1 MAEEPLMAHLLAIA
15 EHSLAQT
22 IIGLLVLVSGLIW
35 LAGRLRIPYPI
46 FLVLGG
52 LAIAV
57 LPLPQVRLESELVFL
72 LFLPPLLYQAG
83 LDTSWRDFRANLGVI
98 GALAIGLVLATTL
111 AVAWTA
117 HGLLGLSWPAAF
129 ALGAIVSPPDAVAAT
144 SVLKRLRIPK
154 RINTILEGE
163 SLVNDA
169 SALVI
174 FTFAVA
180 AEASGQFNVAAA
192 SWRFVVVSAGGV
204 LIGYVVAIVA
214 CKIRERLHGDD
225 ALITLASLLVPYAA
239 YLPAEWAHTSGVLA
253 VVTCGL
259 YVGRRLPRIAS
270 SEQRLRERAVWETL
284 ILLLNGVV
292 FVLIGLQ
299 LRSVVQG
306 IRNDPSLTIPQLVTV
321 TLAIAFVVIVVRFAW
336 NHFAAGGH
344 RRLNRWRGSK
354 TEVLTPRELVLLSW
368 SGMRGIVSLATA
380 IALPIEFRGRDP
392 ILFIAFGVILIT
404 LVGQGLTLGPLIKR
418 LGLAPD
424 DLDDREQ
431 ALARRELAYAAVG
444 RLDAM
449 EMMDEAPPSVISEV
463 KAGYDARI
471 RRLTQR
477 IEDRPPESHPADLA
491 AAPTSQALLIDV
503 ELAALEAERSMLIKL
518 RDDDLIADEILRHV
532 QAELDLAELRLR
544 ADRDAH

>member
-1 MAEEPLMAHLLAIA
+1 MAEHF
-15 EHSLAQT
+15 LAQT

-52 LAIAV
+52 LAIAA
-57 LPLPQVRLESELVFL
+57 LPLPHVRLESDLVFL

-83 LDTSWRDFRANLGVI
+83 LDTSWRDFRQNLGVI
-98 GALAIGLVLATTL
+98 AALAIGLVLATTL

-129 ALGAIVSPPDAVAAT
+129 ALGAIVSPPDAIAAT
-144 SVLKRLRIPK
+144 SIMRRLRIPK
-154 RINTILEGE
+154 RIGTILEGE

-169 SALVI
+169 SALVV

-180 AEASGQFNVAAA
+180 AAASGTFSMADA
-192 SWRFVVVSAGGV
+192 SSRFVIVSVGGIGV
-204 LIGYVVAIVA
+204 GYVVGIVA
-214 CKIRERLHGDD
+214 CKIRERLRGDD
-225 ALITLASLLVPYAA
+225 AFVTLVSLLIPYAA
-239 YLPAEWAHTSGVLA
+239 YLPAEWVHTSGVLA

-259 YVGRRLPRIAS
+259 YVGRRLPRIS
-270 SEQRLRERAVWETL
+270 SSGQRLRERAVWETL
-284 ILLLNGVV
+284 VLLLNGVV

-299 LRSVVQG
+299 LRSVVDA
-306 IRNDPSLTIPQLVTV
+306 IRGGASLTIGRLMTVTV
-321 TLAIAFVVIVVRFAW
+321 IIALVAIGVRFAW
-336 NHFAAGGH
+336 NHVAAGGH
-344 RRLNRWRGSK
+344 RRLNAWRGSE
-354 TEVLTPRELVLLSW
+354 TPVLSPRELVLVSW

-380 IALPIEFRGRDP
+380 IALPAGFAGRDP

-404 LVGQGLTLGPLIKR
+404 LVGQGLTLGPLIR
-418 LGLAPD
+418 ALGLAPD

-449 EMMDEAPPSVISEV
+449 DIIGEAPASVVHEV
-463 KAGYDARI
+463 RAGYDARI

-477 IEDRPPESHPADLA
+477 IEDCPPDAVDAHDPIPPRS
-491 AAPTSQALLIDV
+491 SLIDV
-503 ELAALEAERSMLIKL
+503 ELAALDAERAMLIKL

-532 QAELDLAELRLR
+532 QGELDLAELRLR
-544 ADRDAH
+544 RDREGQ

>member
-1 MAEEPLMAHLLAIA
+1 MA
-15 EHSLAQT
+15 EHSYAQT
-22 IIGLLVLVSGLIW
+22 IIGLLVLTSGLIW

-52 LAIAV
+52 LAIAT
-57 LPLPQVRLESELVFL
+57 LPLPPVRLEPELVFL

-98 GALAIGLVLATTL
+98 GALAIGLVLATTA
-111 AVAWTA
+111 AVALTA
-117 HGLLGLSWPAAF
+117 HGLLGLAWPAAF

-144 SVLKRLRIPK
+144 SVLQRLRIPK
-154 RINTILEGE
+154 RITTILEGE

-180 AEASGQFNVAAA
+180 AAVSGQFSVASA
-192 SWRFVVVSAGGV
+192 SWRFCFVSAAGV
-204 LIGYVVAIVA
+204 AVGYAVGVAA
-214 CKIRERLHGDD
+214 CKLRERLRADD
-225 ALITLASLLVPYAA
+225 AVVTLVSLLIPYAA
-239 YLPAEWAHTSGVLA
+239 YLPAEWVHASGVLS

-284 ILLLNGVV
+284 VLLLNGVV

-299 LRSVVQG
+299 LRSVVG
-306 IRNDPSLTIPQLVTV
+306 AIRRDATLTVPQLVAA
-321 TLAIAFVVIVVRFAW
+321 TLAIAVVVIGVRFAW

-354 TEVLTPRELVLLSW
+354 TAVLTPRELVLVSW

-380 IALPIEFRGRDP
+380 IALPEGFAGRDP
-392 ILFIAFGVILIT
+392 ILFVAFGVILVT

-449 EMMDEAPPSVISEV
+449 DLIGESSPSVVHEV
-463 KAGYDARI
+463 RAGYDARI

-477 IEDRPPESHPADLA
+477 IEDPSTTHAPGGEAPASMSPLA
-491 AAPTSQALLIDV
+491 SLVDV
-503 ELAALEAERSMLIKL
+503 ELAALDAERAMLIKL

-532 QAELDLAELRLR
+532 QGELDLAELRLR